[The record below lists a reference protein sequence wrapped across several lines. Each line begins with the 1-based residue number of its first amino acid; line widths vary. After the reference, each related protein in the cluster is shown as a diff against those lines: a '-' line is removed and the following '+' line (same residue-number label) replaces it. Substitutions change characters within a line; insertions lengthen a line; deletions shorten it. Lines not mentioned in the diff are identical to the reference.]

1 MYYFEGLIPS
11 PNWNRTKHSFKHIE
25 IRGPIMAIW
34 SLFNMLVLELWRR
47 ISRGLGFEPIGVCF
61 RYDDLEF
68 FPAWLEI
75 RYKCRGL
82 SKLSKWTLHFFCL
95 GRSGRFWQYW
105 NCRAKAK
112 ICYFWGGFFSTF
124 HGQILPTLAFK
135 RFIKFGHYFRKLKLS
150 KNVRWF
156 FLYKVGRT
164 QNCICCW
171 YVLLTEIILFQSHKK
186 LIWRCP

>member
-1 MYYFEGLIPS
+1 M
-11 PNWNRTKHSFKHIE
+11 PNWNRTKHSFKHIA

-34 SLFNMLVLELWRR
+34 SLFNMLVLELWKR

-112 ICYFWGGFFSTF
+112 ICYFWGCFFFNFSWANFTHAGFQTVYQIWALFSKVEAIKECQMIFFVQSRTDPKLHLLLICTSDGNYTF
-124 HGQILPTLAFK
+124 SIT
-135 RFIKFGHYFRKLKLS
+135 
-150 KNVRWF
+150 
-156 FLYKVGRT
+156 
-164 QNCICCW
+164 
-171 YVLLTEIILFQSHKK
+171 
-186 LIWRCP
+186 